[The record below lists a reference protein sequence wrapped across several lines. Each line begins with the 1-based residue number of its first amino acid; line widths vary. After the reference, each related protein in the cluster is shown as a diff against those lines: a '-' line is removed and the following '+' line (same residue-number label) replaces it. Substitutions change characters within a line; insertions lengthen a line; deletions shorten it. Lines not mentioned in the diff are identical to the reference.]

1 MPATVF
7 ADQIFPG
14 AKIITASLSVS
25 NTSGSYSTTVSD
37 DRMTGSM
44 KAIALEIAD
53 PSVFNGKIT
62 VNATA
67 GQYTFSCPDT
77 AGSTTVVISF
87 LKTADDPTQL
97 TSSEFDVLNN
107 SKLSL
112 VGGTL
117 IGQNANLNSYTGIGN
132 YYIATTADAETI
144 QNIPVQLAGTLYVKG
159 SMLLNTDY
167 LQQFFI
173 PYNQPNVWI
182 RHTINK
188 GSAWSAWVICGSQS
202 TSWTPT
208 LARDTIS
215 ELTSAYASREGNIVQ
230 CTAKF
235 KVTAHSGGNSY
246 IDASCLPNFG
256 KTIVYTWGVWNSE
269 TVDNSG
275 ILHGSNNGNV
285 WFVKGYEHFA
295 LGTAYANNY
304 IWLSL
309 TYRLA

>member
-87 LKTADDPTQL
+87 IKTADDPTQL

-107 SKLSL
+107 RIGDLT
-112 VGGTL
+112 TL
-117 IGQNANLNSYTGIGN
+117 TTTAKTSAVAATNELQGKFANLGDITELWSDSDGVTSGEIQVSEAITNFEWIIVRFRSNQEGLWRIARSNEAGSIYISEGFFSAWGLQTSGF
-132 YYIATTADAETI
+132 YYYA
-144 QNIPVQLAGTLYVKG
+144 
-159 SMLLNTDY
+159 
-167 LQQFFI
+167 
-173 PYNQPNVWI
+173 
-182 RHTINK
+182 
-188 GSAWSAWVICGSQS
+188 GSALKFTTS
-202 TSWTPT
+202 TKATVYVAYSNSNLVVRPT
-208 LARDTIS
+208 H
-215 ELTSAYASREGNIVQ
+215 V
-230 CTAKF
+230 
-235 KVTAHSGGNSY
+235 
-246 IDASCLPNFG
+246 FG
-256 KTIVYTWGVWNSE
+256 VCRK
-269 TVDNSG
+269 
-275 ILHGSNNGNV
+275 
-285 WFVKGYEHFA
+285 
-295 LGTAYANNY
+295 
-304 IWLSL
+304 
-309 TYRLA
+309 